1 MHKEAL
7 LARLHAAWSTK
18 PCSVALL
25 APLEASTV
33 SWTYQDLSEQ
43 VFLTSIIR
51 PVVRLECRGHTGVR
65 VDL

>member
-7 LARLHAAWSTK
+7 LARLHAAWSKK

-25 APLEASTV
+25 APLGASTV

-43 VFLTSIIR
+43 VFLTSITR
-51 PVVRLECRGHTGVR
+51 SVVIPECQGESGLIV
-65 VDL
+65 